1 MHLIFVGFMGSG
13 KSTLG
18 KRIANKI
25 GKPFIDMDVRLEEM
39 FGCSITKFIEEF
51 GMESFRQEESELLR
65 IIMSEPSSVIATGG
79 GTPSSK
85 GSMEWMRKHGVVVHL
100 SVTPKVLAKRL
111 EGNCENRPLLS
122 EVLPPDLE
130 RTIGRQLLVRAAS
143 YSGANTKWDEE
154 EFDDELIDAK
164 LEAIGWRM
172 REVL

>member
-18 KRIANKI
+18 KRIANRI
-25 GKPFIDMDVRLEEM
+25 GKPFVDMDDRLEEI
-39 FGCSITKFIEEF
+39 FGCSISEYIKEF

-65 IIMSEPSSVIATGG
+65 ILMLEPSSVIATGG
-79 GTPSSK
+79 GTPCSK
-85 GSMEWMRKHGVVVHL
+85 GSMEWMRKYGVVVHL
-100 SVTPKVLAKRL
+100 SVTPSVLAKRL
-111 EGNCENRPLLS
+111 EGDCAHRPMLADVS
-122 EVLPPDLE
+122 PNDLE
-130 RTIGRQLLVRAAS
+130 RTIGRQLLVRASS

-154 EFDDELIDAK
+154 EFDDELLAAK

>member
-25 GKPFIDMDVRLEEM
+25 GKPFIDMDDRLEES
-39 FGCSITKFIEEF
+39 FGCSISDYIQEF
-51 GMESFRQEESELLR
+51 GIESFRQEESELLR

-79 GTPSSK
+79 GTPCSK
-85 GSMEWMRKHGVVVHL
+85 GSMEWMRKHGIVVHL
-100 SVTPKVLAKRL
+100 SVSPKVLAKRL
-111 EGNCENRPLLS
+111 EGNCENRPLLANVNS
-122 EVLPPDLE
+122 NELE
-130 RTIGRQLLVRAAS
+130 RTIGRQLLVRASS

-154 EFDDELIDAK
+154 EYDDDLIDAK
-164 LEAIGWRM
+164 LESIGWRM

>member
-25 GKPFIDMDVRLEEM
+25 GKPFIDMDDRLEES
-39 FGCSITKFIEEF
+39 FGCSISDYIEEF
-51 GMESFRQEESELLR
+51 GIESFRQEESELLR

-79 GTPSSK
+79 GTPCSK
-85 GSMEWMRKHGVVVHL
+85 GSMEWMRKHGIVVHL
-100 SVTPKVLAKRL
+100 SVSPKVLAKRL
-111 EGNCENRPLLS
+111 EGNCENRPLLANVNS
-122 EVLPPDLE
+122 NELE
-130 RTIGRQLLVRAAS
+130 RTIGRQLLVRASS

-154 EFDDELIDAK
+154 EYDDDLIDAK
-164 LEAIGWRM
+164 LESIGWRM